1 MQGHPGPAHLQHV
14 LELVDAEPQL
24 CHAGFEELP
33 KAVLLHQPHKDTE
46 GLLLRHLGMGR
57 PAGTVSVGGV
67 GGDTGCSSPV
77 PRVLCW
83 PVSVLFTSIEC
94 GLCGLPEFSQ

>member
-24 CHAGFEELP
+24 SHAGLEELP
-33 KAVLLHQPHKDTE
+33 KTVLLHQPHKDTE

-57 PAGTVSVGGV
+57 PAGAVSMRGV
-67 GGDTGCSSPV
+67 GGDTCCSSHV
-77 PRVLCW
+77 PRVPCLAFFYSLY
-83 PVSVLFTSIEC
+83 VY
-94 GLCGLPEFSQ
+94 